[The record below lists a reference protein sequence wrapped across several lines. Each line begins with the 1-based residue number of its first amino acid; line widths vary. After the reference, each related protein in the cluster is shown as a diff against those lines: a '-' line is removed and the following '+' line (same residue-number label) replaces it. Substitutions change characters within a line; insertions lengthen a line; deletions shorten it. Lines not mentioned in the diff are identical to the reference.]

1 MKNAVKLH
9 LNELP
14 FAPSRQVLRPLEDA
28 VQAANRYP
36 EWDGLTLRKALAD
49 HIGVEP
55 DWVVVGGTGSIG
67 VIQQAMVA
75 AGGGE
80 VVYGWPSFEAFDLA
94 AKALRMPIHHV
105 NLKENACDLELL
117 ARGITPETSIVIVCT
132 PNAPTGG
139 IVNNTDFAAFIKQV
153 PDHVIVLID
162 EAYHEF
168 VDHPEAIESLSFIK
182 KHPNVMLTRTFS
194 KAYGLAGLRVGY
206 AVAQPV
212 LAARIASA
220 GLPFPVPL
228 PVQEAAIAA
237 LHDQETL
244 QEHIKTVSTERH
256 RLADK
261 LRQLGADVVDG
272 YANFVWLPVGEFAEK
287 VAEAFKAHDVWVKPV
302 TSHGVRI
309 TVGRPED
316 TDAVCNAWLKGDI
329 ASITKQA

>member
-1 MKNAVKLH
+1 MKDAVKLH

-14 FAPSRQVLRPLEDA
+14 FAPSRQVLQPLE
-28 VQAANRYP
+28 QAIRSANKYP
-36 EWDGLTLRKALAD
+36 EWDGLTLRTALAQHMEVD
-49 HIGVEP
+49 P
-55 DWVVVGGTGSIG
+55 DWVVVGGAGSIG

-117 ARGITPETSIVIVCT
+117 AKGITPETSIIIVCT

-139 IVNNTDFAAFIKQV
+139 IVNNSDFAAFMEQV
-153 PDHVIVLID
+153 PDHIIVLID

-168 VDHPEAIESLSFIK
+168 VDHPDVVDSLKFVK

-212 LAARIASA
+212 LAERIASA

-237 LHDQETL
+237 LADQETL
-244 QEHIKTVSTERH
+244 QQHIENVSTERH
-256 RLADK
+256 RLANK
-261 LRQLGADVVDG
+261 LRELGAEVIDG
-272 YANFVWLPVGEFAEK
+272 YANFVWLPVGELAEK
-287 VAEAFKAHDVWVKPV
+287 VAAAFRKEGIWVKSV
-302 TSHGVRI
+302 ASHGVRI
-309 TVGRPED
+309 TVGLPED
-316 TDAVCNAWLKGDI
+316 TNAVCEAWSNGGI
-329 ASITKQA
+329 ASIAKQP